1 MAYKKDTVQ
10 ITFRAPTEVIRQLDE
25 MCSMSGIKR
34 SEFFI
39 NAISSEYD
47 KINGNPQLKKMLEQ
61 MRQIAETMKQM
72 QGQANNA
79 NISNQIVKQTSEE
92 EISKLEGEA

>member
-39 NAISSEYD
+39 NAICSEYD

-61 MRQIAETMKQM
+61 MREIAEMMKQM
-72 QGQANNA
+72 NGRATESGATVSDN
-79 NISNQIVKQTSEE
+79 KGKDEM
-92 EISKLEGEA
+92 